1 MDQIKKLIPRSI
13 GGHLHAVHFINEK
26 AKASEE
32 SKQIPF
38 VIICHGFSG
47 DKYEWGRFTDTA
59 VALSEVG
66 YESLL
71 FDFSGSGENERE
83 LITLSKQARDLED
96 VYDWVKNQGY
106 SNIAVIGLSFGGLT
120 LLVTN
125 LPEIKTK
132 VFWAPGFYLKKMFP
146 SSMAKN
152 LKKKPLKIPTSGDFE
167 PITID
172 HTFVEDLSNYDA
184 NSYLNSLVTPTL
196 IIQGTGDTTIGL
208 DNTREA
214 FKHLPQDDHHKFVE
228 IDDATHNFEGDHL
241 VQFIELTINWLK
253 KYL

>member
-1 MDQIKKLIPRSI
+1 MNQTKKLIPRSI
-13 GGHLHAVHFINEK
+13 GGHLHAVHFTNEK
-26 AKASEE
+26 VNASEE
-32 SKQIPF
+32 VKQIPF

-47 DKYEWGRFTDTA
+47 DKYEWGRFTETA

-66 YESLL
+66 YESLI

-96 VYDWVKNQGY
+96 VYEWVKNQGY
-106 SNIAVIGLSFGGLT
+106 SNIASIGLSFGGLT
-120 LLVTN
+120 LLVAN

-146 SSMAKN
+146 SSMVKN
-152 LKKKPLKIPTSGDFE
+152 LKKKPLRIPSSGEFE

-172 HTFVEDLSNYDA
+172 HTFVEDLSNFDS
-184 NSYLNSLVTPTL
+184 NSYLNSLVIPAI
-196 IIQGTGDTTIGL
+196 IIQGTADTTIGL

-214 FKHLPQDDHHKFVE
+214 FKHLPQDEHHKLVE
-228 IDDATHNFEGDHL
+228 IDDATHDFKGDH
-241 VQFIELTINWLK
+241 VVEFIEITIKWLK
-253 KYL
+253 KHL

>member
-1 MDQIKKLIPRSI
+1 MNQIKKLIPRSV
-13 GGHLHAVHFINEK
+13 GGHLHAVHFTNEK
-26 AKASEE
+26 VIASEE

-96 VYDWVKNQGY
+96 VYEWVKNQGY

-146 SSMAKN
+146 SSMVKN
-152 LKKKPLKIPTSGDFE
+152 LKKKPLKIPASGDFE

-196 IIQGTGDTTIGL
+196 IIQGTGDTIVGL

-214 FKHLPQDDHHKFVE
+214 FKHLPQDDHHKLVE
-228 IDDATHNFEGDHL
+228 IDDATHDFKGEHL
-241 VQFIELTINWLK
+241 VKFIELTINWLK